1 MTLTARAAAMLV
13 LACLA
18 LGGLIGSAL
27 TDYINDKSRV
37 VQVAAPEHRTAPNDV
52 VLEKLPGTK
61 PKKPAPTVPR
71 GTTTTGTVEITVA
84 GGPPV
89 RKTPKIEHEAGDTFD
104 PRTCPT
110 AEDFE
115 CPPLDLRIDFGE
127 KDGQQWAAVR
137 GPDGSE
143 VTGRFLPAVTT
154 AGIRDERI
162 TVVGNPG
169 GDWIATYQRDF
180 GRWSVAGAGW
190 MIDDKPGAGAGGS
203 FAW

>member
-18 LGGLIGSAL
+18 LGGLIGSAV
-27 TDYINDKSRV
+27 TDYLNDKSRV

-61 PKKPAPTVPR
+61 PKQPAPTVPR
-71 GTTTTGTVEITVA
+71 GGTTTGTVEVTVT
-84 GGPPV
+84 PPAIDLPERRV
-89 RKTPKIEHEAGDTFD
+89 GDVV
-104 PRTCPT
+104 CP
-110 AEDFE
+110 AERVE

-137 GPDGSE
+137 SADGSE

-162 TVVGNPG
+162 TAVLDPMADRYTV
-169 GDWIATYQRDF
+169 AYTRDF
-180 GRWSVAGAGW
+180 GRWF
-190 MIDDKPGAGAGGS
+190 AGGGLQIADGQADPVGVVGVS
-203 FAW
+203 W